1 VKVGN
6 YTPLAMSY
14 YPKEGNPLWEKES
27 TLAVK
32 NALEVYSR
40 MTIDYPYPVAISV
53 HAADQGMEYPMI
65 CFNRGRPNKDGSF
78 STAKRLS
85 MIGVIV
91 HEFGHNFFPMIVNN
105 DERQWTWMDEG
116 INSFV
121 QLITELE
128 RYPQDRWTRGKPEAL
143 VNYAKGNQTYQ
154 RPLMTNSEQ
163 ILQFGAEQY
172 QKAATSL
179 YILRET
185 VMGKDLF
192 DKAFKEY
199 SERWAFKHPMPA
211 DFFRSMEDAS
221 AVDLDWFWRGWFYT
235 TDYVDQ
241 SIDYVKWYQ
250 VRNDKGNPENKSVK
264 SKKGDLKAS
273 SGENKFEDFSN
284 GPQPFTILPT
294 DDRFYGEFQNRI
306 DDKAVIDKLV
316 GKNIYE
322 VKLSNKGGLVMPVV
336 IQWTYKDGSKEIERI
351 PAEIWRTNETE
362 IKKVFVKTKEVVKVV
377 IDPNEELSDISQENN
392 VFPKVPEPS
401 KFDQFKKK
409 N

>member
-1 VKVGN
+1 
-6 YTPLAMSY
+6 
-14 YPKEGNPLWEKES
+14 
-27 TLAVK
+27 
-32 NALEVYSR
+32 
-40 MTIDYPYPVAISV
+40 
-53 HAADQGMEYPMI
+53 
-65 CFNRGRPNKDGSF
+65 
-78 STAKRLS
+78 
-85 MIGVIV
+85 
-91 HEFGHNFFPMIVNN
+91 
-105 DERQWTWMDEG
+105 
-116 INSFV
+116 
-121 QLITELE
+121 
-128 RYPQDRWTRGKPEAL
+128 
-143 VNYAKGNQTYQ
+143 
-154 RPLMTNSEQ
+154 
-163 ILQFGAEQY
+163 
-172 QKAATSL
+172 
-179 YILRET
+179 
-185 VMGKDLF
+185 
-192 DKAFKEY
+192 
-199 SERWAFKHPMPA
+199 MPA
-211 DFFRSMEDAS
+211 DIFRSMEDAS